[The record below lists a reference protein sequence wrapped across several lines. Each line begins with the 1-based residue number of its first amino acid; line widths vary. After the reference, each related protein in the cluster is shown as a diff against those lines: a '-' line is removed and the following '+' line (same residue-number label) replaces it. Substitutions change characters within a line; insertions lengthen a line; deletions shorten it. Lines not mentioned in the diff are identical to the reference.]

1 MPSKKLREC
10 PFCGNAEIYTA
21 TEPNVSFG
29 KLFAITCDRCY
40 ASTGYWSSKKLAV
53 AAWNRRA
60 GAGETPTGK
69 GVGR

>member
-1 MPSKKLREC
+1 MPRPELKPC
-10 PFCGNAEIYTA
+10 PFCGDGEIHTE

-29 KLFAITCDRCY
+29 KLFAITCDRCK

-60 GAGETPTGK
+60 EK
-69 GVGR
+69 GQTK